1 MEEMVRFL
9 LSQGDL
15 NMSQNEKEK
24 IFRLVCAFD
33 KLIETEK
40 PYLDQC
46 FSYNEIVEQMIF
58 AGDTAWVLIENIK
71 SAFRTE
77 RKKLVRLFGS
87 ELYIF
92 DKVTTEKTIFVVVEC
107 SELDVLEQLDLL
119 MFRSNS
125 SLNTLLLSQEGEIDC
140 FDYFPFDEYR
150 AAFSNDFYASQ
161 VMKFGASYLA
171 SDISSK
177 LEAMDDETFSTA
189 HRY

>member
-1 MEEMVRFL
+1 
-9 LSQGDL
+9 
-15 NMSQNEKEK
+15 
-24 IFRLVCAFD
+24 
-33 KLIETEK
+33 
-40 PYLDQC
+40 
-46 FSYNEIVEQMIF
+46 
-58 AGDTAWVLIENIK
+58 
-71 SAFRTE
+71 
-77 RKKLVRLFGS
+77 
-87 ELYIF
+87 
-92 DKVTTEKTIFVVVEC
+92 
-107 SELDVLEQLDLL
+107 

-150 AAFSNDFYASQ
+150 AAFPNDFYASQ